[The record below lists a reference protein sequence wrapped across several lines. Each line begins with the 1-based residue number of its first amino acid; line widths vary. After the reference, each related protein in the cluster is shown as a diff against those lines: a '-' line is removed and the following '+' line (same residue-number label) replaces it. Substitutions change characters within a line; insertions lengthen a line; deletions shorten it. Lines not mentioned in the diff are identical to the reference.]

1 MTSLRTELL
10 VESIL
15 IIPETNLT
23 DFGTYKCLFDN
34 AAGVTEKIINLQII
48 PTDEEMKQN
57 EIDKDVVKI

>member
-15 IIPETNLT
+15 FISATNLT
-23 DFGTYKCLFDN
+23 DVGTFKCLFDN
-34 AAGVTEKIINLQII
+34 SAGVTEKVINLQII
-48 PTDEEMKQN
+48 LIDEEMKQN